1 MHAFLA
7 FARSCSQEA
16 SSAAVHATA
25 ADPIVAVAL
34 LLCVV
39 SLAAA
44 VVTGGLV
51 LALTVS
57 AGRGRSALALF

>member
-7 FARSCSQEA
+7 FASSYSQEA

-25 ADPIVAVAL
+25 ADHIVAIAL

-57 AGRGRSALALF
+57 AARGRSASF